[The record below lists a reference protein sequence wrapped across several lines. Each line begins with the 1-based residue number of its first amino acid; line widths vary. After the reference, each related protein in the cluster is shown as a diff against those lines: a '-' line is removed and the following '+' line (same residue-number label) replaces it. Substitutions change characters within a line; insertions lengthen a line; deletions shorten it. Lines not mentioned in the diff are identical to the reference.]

1 MPVPPNDKVEQTDIT
16 DIKLDS
22 LLDKIAEDVS
32 KSIQHQLDDE
42 ELSAVHD
49 LICYQPST
57 GGKRLRPALAVLMGQ
72 ALGGDY
78 EQIIELATTAE
89 LLHNSCVTAD
99 TRVLKA
105 DGTAVCITDIKPGDE
120 VLSVDLSTGSPV
132 KRTVTHL
139 FDNGIKPTFTLKLR
153 NRSIRCTANHQ
164 FLSLRRAKI
173 DFYNIEPSLM
183 EAITT
188 TGISPQQLVGELNE
202 KEHQVYHWLNNIPI
216 SETNIARLE
225 KILNITFKKY
235 KTRSARFEY
244 SMRWLPL
251 SEIRPG
257 DYLVIQKNMPEDDDV
272 RATPL
277 HSISIDPAKLCQTLG
292 LFIGDGN
299 YRKNAVSFSLDKE
312 TADAYLPI
320 LTEVFGKPPYFNKAN
335 GFQYTF
341 FSKYHV
347 DLLKSLSI
355 KTGSHD
361 KYIPPWIYRLPRALK
376 CAFLRGIIDSDGHIA
391 TDNGNCH
398 IGFANQTLCEDLK
411 SLLDSIG
418 FTTSKIH
425 THTCSNEHFK
435 NCKTKETTSFRIVI
449 SNPSKILKEI
459 GSNRPSNITKLSR
472 NNRCAYTFEEHVRS
486 PLKANLPNRETFA
499 LNKVHCIEPS
509 TEQRVYDIRV
519 DDSHNFIANNIVV
532 HNSLVMDDVLDGD
545 LVRRGK
551 PTAHA
556 LFGAGTAMMGGNIL
570 ALLAFKLGGRRGFP
584 ILNSLVGTAS
594 NLALGSTE
602 EFLFHEY
609 NEERY
614 LRIIGLKTASLFKAP
629 CEIGAVVAG
638 AARPE
643 YEIAMKYGWSAGML
657 YQLTDDLVD
666 ILKTHNTGEP
676 AGHMKNG
683 TPTLAFIHAYTQL
696 NSRPPVMR
704 ARGDT
709 DMLALLDK
717 FLKSPPLTRQ
727 EFEMVYEALL
737 ELGSIDYTNS
747 RIEDYNKACHTCCT
761 QLPVSRSR
769 DYLAAMPRY
778 MYRKQMAEAGN
789 PIV

>member
-1 MPVPPNDKVEQTDIT
+1 MSMPVPPNDKVEQTDIT

-89 LLHNSCVTAD
+89 LLHNS
-99 TRVLKA
+99 
-105 DGTAVCITDIKPGDE
+105 
-120 VLSVDLSTGSPV
+120 
-132 KRTVTHL
+132 
-139 FDNGIKPTFTLKLR
+139 
-153 NRSIRCTANHQ
+153 
-164 FLSLRRAKI
+164 
-173 DFYNIEPSLM
+173 
-183 EAITT
+183 
-188 TGISPQQLVGELNE
+188 
-202 KEHQVYHWLNNIPI
+202 
-216 SETNIARLE
+216 
-225 KILNITFKKY
+225 
-235 KTRSARFEY
+235 
-244 SMRWLPL
+244 
-251 SEIRPG
+251 
-257 DYLVIQKNMPEDDDV
+257 
-272 RATPL
+272 
-277 HSISIDPAKLCQTLG
+277 
-292 LFIGDGN
+292 
-299 YRKNAVSFSLDKE
+299 
-312 TADAYLPI
+312 
-320 LTEVFGKPPYFNKAN
+320 
-335 GFQYTF
+335 
-341 FSKYHV
+341 
-347 DLLKSLSI
+347 
-355 KTGSHD
+355 
-361 KYIPPWIYRLPRALK
+361 
-376 CAFLRGIIDSDGHIA
+376 
-391 TDNGNCH
+391 
-398 IGFANQTLCEDLK
+398 
-411 SLLDSIG
+411 
-418 FTTSKIH
+418 
-425 THTCSNEHFK
+425 
-435 NCKTKETTSFRIVI
+435 
-449 SNPSKILKEI
+449 
-459 GSNRPSNITKLSR
+459 
-472 NNRCAYTFEEHVRS
+472 
-486 PLKANLPNRETFA
+486 
-499 LNKVHCIEPS
+499 
-509 TEQRVYDIRV
+509 
-519 DDSHNFIANNIVV
+519 
-532 HNSLVMDDVLDGD
+532 SLVMDDVLDGD

-556 LFGAGTAMMGGNIL
+556 MFGAGTAMMGGNIL